1 MEKKILIIGGGLTG
15 LTAAYVLGKNN
26 IRVTVMEKEK
36 ELGGLLGSFK
46 IGETYLEK
54 TYHHIFRTDKSII
67 KLIEEL
73 GLAQRLKWHESSIGL
88 YYDGGLYPFV
98 TPLDLLRFKPLGIF
112 DKIRMGLVAVYLQKD
127 KKWEKYVKIPA
138 YKWMKKWCGERA
150 YEVVWKPLLV
160 GKFGD
165 KYKEISMAWLW
176 ARIHTRG
183 GSKDADGK
191 ERLGYLDGGFGLI
204 VDRLSEEIKK
214 SGGEIKLKTEID
226 DKTLKQIQ
234 NDYDAIISTI
244 PSKNVDYLGAVNV
257 IFTSKQ
263 NLSRYYWHNINDMK
277 SPFLAFIQHTNLVDK
292 KQYGEDFVYYM
303 GTYVPHGHKFFTES
317 EEKVYDEFF
326 DYLKKIFPEFDRKKI
341 IEKFL
346 FRFKNA
352 QHIVDMNYQLPARG
366 GQASYELN
374 KIKVYSA
381 NFAQIFPEDRGTNY
395 AVREGVKV
403 AEVVLEDLA

>member
-1 MEKKILIIGGGLTG
+1 M
-15 LTAAYVLGKNN
+15 TAAYVLGKNN

-46 IGETYLEK
+46 IGGTYLEK

-88 YYDGGLYPFV
+88 YYDGNLYPFV
-98 TPLDLLRFKPLGIF
+98 TPIDLLKFKPLGIF
-112 DKIRMGLVAVYLQKD
+112 DKVRMGLVAVYLQKD
-127 KKWEKYVKIPA
+127 KKWEKYVRVPA
-138 YKWMKKWCGERA
+138 YKWMKKWCGKRA

-165 KYKEISMAWLW
+165 KYKLISMAWLW
-176 ARIHTRG
+176 ARIHIRG
-183 GSKDADGK
+183 NSKDADGK
-191 ERLGYLDGGFGLI
+191 ERLGYLEGGFGLI

-214 SGGEIKLKTEID
+214 SGGEIKLNTEID
-226 DKTLKQIQ
+226 EKTLKQIQ

-257 IFTSKQ
+257 VFTSKQ
-263 NLSRYYWHNINDMK
+263 NLSRYYWHNINNAE

-292 KQYGEDFVYYM
+292 KQYGDENVFYM
-303 GTYVPHGHKFFTES
+303 GTYVPHDHKFFTEN
-317 EEKVYDEFF
+317 EEKIYDEFF
-326 DYLKKIFPEFDRKKI
+326 DYLKKIFPEFDRKKVI
-341 IEKFL
+341 KKFL

-352 QHIVDMNYQLPARG
+352 QHVVTTNYQLNLSKSPFDKG
-366 GQASYELN
+366 DLKKNIYQ
-374 KIKVYSA
+374 A

-403 AEVVLEDLA
+403 AEVVVENLKKGI